1 MTPEPSDGPTVA
13 RLRLGARL
21 RALRAAA
28 GITRLAQAADAIG
41 GSTAKVSRVENG
53 LLPVRQEDVEALLR
67 LYGAFGAAD
76 LQELLALA
84 RESARPGWWDGYSE
98 RELPAYLRHPLE
110 LEAAASVIA
119 VYDCLAVPALLQTE
133 DYARAV
139 ASADLARRGW
149 RGGLGLGMLARRR
162 ELISRPHP
170 PRVWALVDE
179 AAVRRAPEA
188 GRAVMGG
195 QLAHLIDV
203 AARPHITVQVVP
215 LASPGPLAAPGPFT
229 LLRFPGRDLAD
240 VVFLELLTKIT
251 TLTLPRDVDRHWQG
265 FNLMAVGALDPGS
278 SVATLRALRAQW

>member
-13 RLRLGARL
+13 RLRLGTRL

-53 LLPVRQEDVEALLR
+53 LLPVRQEDVAALLR
-67 LYGAFGAAD
+67 LYGASGVAD
-76 LQELLALA
+76 LEELLALA
-84 RESARPGWWDGYSE
+84 RESTRPGWWDGYSE
-98 RELPAYLRHPLE
+98 QELPAYLRHPLE
-110 LEAAASVIA
+110 LEAAASIIA
-119 VYDCLAVPALLQTE
+119 VYDCLAVPALLQTG
-133 DYARAV
+133 DYARAI
-139 ASADLARRGW
+139 ASADLARPGW
-149 RGGLGLGMLARRR
+149 RGGLGPRVLARRR

-179 AAVRRAPEA
+179 AAVHRAPEA
-188 GRAVMGG
+188 HPAVMGR
-195 QLAHLIDV
+195 QLAHLIDM

-215 LASPGPLAAPGPFT
+215 VASPGPLAAPGPFT
-229 LLRFPGRDLAD
+229 LLRFPGPDLAD

-251 TLTLPRDVDRHWQG
+251 TLTLSRDVDRHWKG
-265 FNLMAVGALDPGS
+265 FNLLAVGALDPGS